1 VTDTERSTPERRAGE
16 RKAGERQVVVFEL
29 GNEKYGTEI
38 STVREIIRMP
48 TVTQMPGTP
57 EHVRGVINLR
67 GRVIPVVD
75 LRTRF
80 RLPST
85 DLTENTRV
93 LVVDIRGE
101 NIGVV
106 VDAVTEVRRI
116 SNATV
121 EAPGPTA
128 TTEESVYIEGIA
140 KQEDHLLILLDLEQA
155 LSNQVPSNLSDGQRA
170 DQLSENA
177 AA

>member
-1 VTDTERSTPERRAGE
+1 MTEIE
-16 RKAGERQVVVFEL
+16 ERQVVVFEL
-29 GNEKYGTEI
+29 GDEKYGTDI
-38 STVREIIRMP
+38 NTVREIIRMP

-80 RLPST
+80 RLPAT
-85 DLTENTRV
+85 ELTADTRV
-93 LVVDIRGE
+93 LVVDIAGE
-101 NIGVV
+101 SIGVV

-116 SNATV
+116 SSGSV
-121 EAPGPTA
+121 ESSDATA
-128 TTEESVYIEGIA
+128 TTEESFYIEGIA
-140 KQEDHLLILLDLEQA
+140 KQDEHLLILLDLERA
-155 LSNQVPSNLSDGQRA
+155 LANQVPAQTTATA
-170 DQLSENA
+170 DSA

>member
-1 VTDTERSTPERRAGE
+1 MTDIE
-16 RKAGERQVVVFEL
+16 ERQVVVFEL

-75 LRTRF
+75 LRARF
-80 RLPST
+80 RLPAT

-93 LVVDIRGE
+93 LVVDILGE

-116 SNATV
+116 PSNSV
-121 EAPGPTA
+121 EAPGATT
-128 TTEESVYIEGIA
+128 TTEESYYIDGIA
-140 KQEDHLLILLDLEQA
+140 KQDEHLLILLDLERALTTQGAALAVAQA
-155 LSNQVPSNLSDGQRA
+155 PSGVARA
-170 DQLSENA
+170 NTESA

>member
-1 VTDTERSTPERRAGE
+1 PTAGAGGRAAESSRDHRQHRAVRLRRFDAGGVAVTDIE
-16 RKAGERQVVVFEL
+16 ERQVVVFEL
-29 GNEKYGTEI
+29 GDEKYGIAI

-48 TVTQMPGTP
+48 TVTQVPGAP

-80 RLPST
+80 RLPAVE
-85 DLTENTRV
+85 LTADTRV
-93 LVVDIRGE
+93 LVVDILGE

-116 SNATV
+116 STDSV
-121 EAPGPTA
+121 EAPGATT
-128 TTEESVYIEGIA
+128 TTEESYYIEGIA
-140 KQEDHLLILLDLEQA
+140 
-155 LSNQVPSNLSDGQRA
+155 
-170 DQLSENA
+170 
-177 AA
+177 

>member
-1 VTDTERSTPERRAGE
+1 MTDIE
-16 RKAGERQVVVFEL
+16 ERQVVVFEL
-29 GNEKYGTEI
+29 GDEKYGTDI
-38 STVREIIRMP
+38 NTVREIIRMP

-80 RLPST
+80 RLAAT
-85 DLTENTRV
+85 ELTPDTRV
-93 LVVDIRGE
+93 LVVDINGE

-116 SNATV
+116 SSSSV
-121 EAPGPTA
+121 EAPGATT
-128 TTEESVYIEGIA
+128 TTEESFYIEGIA
-140 KQEDHLLILLDLEQA
+140 KQEEHLLILLDLERA
-155 LSNQVPSNLSDGQRA
+155 LMNQVPAQVGAQV
-170 DQLSENA
+170 A
-177 AA
+177 AAQATADSAAA

>member
-1 VTDTERSTPERRAGE
+1 MTEIE
-16 RKAGERQVVVFEL
+16 ERQVVVFEL
-29 GNEKYGTEI
+29 GDEKYCTDI
-38 STVREIIRMP
+38 NTVREIIRMP

-80 RLPST
+80 RLPAT
-85 DLTENTRV
+85 ELTADTRV
-93 LVVDIRGE
+93 LVVDIAGE
-101 NIGVV
+101 SIGVV

-116 SNATV
+116 SSGSV
-121 EAPGPTA
+121 ESPGATA
-128 TTEESVYIEGIA
+128 TTEESFYIEGIA
-140 KQEDHLLILLDLEQA
+140 KQDEHLLILLDLERA
-155 LSNQVPSNLSDGQRA
+155 LANQVPAQTTATA
-170 DQLSENA
+170 DSA

>member
-1 VTDTERSTPERRAGE
+1 MTDIE
-16 RKAGERQVVVFEL
+16 ERQVVVFEL
-29 GNEKYGTEI
+29 GDEKYGTDI

-80 RLPST
+80 RLPAAEVT
-85 DLTENTRV
+85 ADTRV
-93 LVVDIRGE
+93 LVVDIAGE
-101 NIGVV
+101 SIGVV

-116 SNATV
+116 TSSSVESPGAT
-121 EAPGPTA
+121 T
-128 TTEESVYIEGIA
+128 TTEESFYIEGIA
-140 KQEDHLLILLDLEQA
+140 KQEEHLLILLDLERA
-155 LSNQVPSNLSDGQRA
+155 LANQVPAHAVGAGSSA
-170 DQLSENA
+170 PTTVESA

>member
-1 VTDTERSTPERRAGE
+1 MTEIE
-16 RKAGERQVVVFEL
+16 ERQVVVFEL
-29 GNEKYGTEI
+29 GDEKYGTDI
-38 STVREIIRMP
+38 NTVREIIRMP

-80 RLPST
+80 RLPAT
-85 DLTENTRV
+85 ELTADTRV
-93 LVVDIRGE
+93 LVVDIAGE
-101 NIGVV
+101 SIGVV

-116 SNATV
+116 SSGSV
-121 EAPGPTA
+121 ESPGATA
-128 TTEESVYIEGIA
+128 TTEESFYIEGIA
-140 KQEDHLLILLDLEQA
+140 KQDLLILLDLERA
-155 LSNQVPSNLSDGQRA
+155 LANQVPAQTTATA
-170 DQLSENA
+170 DSA

>member
-1 VTDTERSTPERRAGE
+1 MTDIE
-16 RKAGERQVVVFEL
+16 ERQVVVFEL
-29 GNEKYGTEI
+29 GDEKYGIAI

-48 TVTQMPGTP
+48 TVTQMPGAP

-80 RLPST
+80 RLPAVE
-85 DLTENTRV
+85 LTADTRV
-93 LVVDIRGE
+93 LVVDILGE

-116 SNATV
+116 STDSV
-121 EAPGPTA
+121 EAPGATT
-128 TTEESVYIEGIA
+128 TTEESYYIEGIA
-140 KQEDHLLILLDLEQA
+140 KQEEHLLILLDLERALSSQA
-155 LSNQVPSNLSDGQRA
+155 LNSQALGNQQGVPSQ
-170 DQLSENA
+170 A
-177 AA
+177 ASTESTAA

>member
-1 VTDTERSTPERRAGE
+1 MTDIE
-16 RKAGERQVVVFEL
+16 ERQVVVFEL

-48 TVTQMPGTP
+48 TVTQMPGAP

-75 LRTRF
+75 LRARF
-80 RLPST
+80 RLPAT

-93 LVVDIRGE
+93 LVVDILGE

-106 VDAVTEVRRI
+106 VDAVTEVRRVP
-116 SNATV
+116 SASV
-121 EAPGPTA
+121 EAPGATT
-128 TTEESVYIEGIA
+128 TTEESYYIEGIA
-140 KQEDHLLILLDLEQA
+140 KQDEHLLILLDLERALTNQA
-155 LSNQVPSNLSDGQRA
+155 TGQA
-170 DQLSENA
+170 IAQAPGAAVGTATAETA